1 MMGGD
6 LFSPITDELQSAIET
21 CTQTHSHQTSHR
33 HCSAN
38 NAIDSLEPLQQC
50 GIIITGECVR
60 YVHSDL
66 QMCRRCVIHLLTVT
80 LSEEYCFKVH
90 KGFLML
96 FKCNKLSQALL
107 NQSG

>member
-1 MMGGD
+1 MGGD
-6 LFSPITDELQSAIET
+6 LFSPITDELQSAIEK

-33 HCSAN
+33 DCGAN

-50 GIIITGECVR
+50 GIMTGECVW

-66 QMCRRCVIHLLTVT
+66 QMFRRCVIHLLTVT
-80 LSEEYCFKVH
+80 LSEEHCFKVH
-90 KGFLML
+90 KGLLML
-96 FKCNKLSQALL
+96 FKCNKLSQPLL